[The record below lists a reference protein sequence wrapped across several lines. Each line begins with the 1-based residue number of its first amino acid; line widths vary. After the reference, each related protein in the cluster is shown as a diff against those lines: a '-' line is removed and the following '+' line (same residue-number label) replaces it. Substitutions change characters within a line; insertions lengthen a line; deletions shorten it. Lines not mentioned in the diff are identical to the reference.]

1 MWSKDQT
8 GSLLIMHRRVEIT
21 ITPEVSGLP
30 AFNDSLLKIHTW
42 SAHTDTCSLC
52 VSWQQRQER
61 LCVQEVGGDK
71 ACREDGL
78 LKGFGS
84 RDSTI
89 PILSVSSLWGVFVSH
104 QTAAGSRPSCSVD
117 IRVVAPA
124 VDIQTKH
131 SLCLRSS
138 RRSNLQPNAAA

>member
-8 GSLLIMHRRVEIT
+8 GSLLIMHWWVEIT

-42 SAHTDTCSLC
+42 SAQTDTCSLC

-61 LCVQEVGGDK
+61 LCLGGGGE
-71 ACREDGL
+71 ACCEGGL

-104 QTAAGSRPSCSVD
+104 QTAAGSKPLCSVD